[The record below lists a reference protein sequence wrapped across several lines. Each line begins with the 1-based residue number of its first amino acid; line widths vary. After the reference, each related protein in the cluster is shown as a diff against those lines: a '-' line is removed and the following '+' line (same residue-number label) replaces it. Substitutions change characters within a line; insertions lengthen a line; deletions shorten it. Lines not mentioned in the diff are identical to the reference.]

1 MEPPPE
7 RNIKLPPRRIQL
19 RRRSKKSEAKESSE
33 TRPSVKFRDDVPPGD
48 VQVDVPQDVSSQ
60 HGEGDDEFIDARDNL
75 QDDEEVGS
83 EPSVASNGN
92 DSLDVLIQQEY
103 ANLEARQRKARSARK
118 QNRDKR
124 QKTSPTTSTPK
135 PTEWVNA
142 QLPSPERTSSK
153 RSASKVA
160 PSPNRR
166 VHSKSDRE
174 CSDEDADSQTS
185 PINPRKL
192 GGVMAAGRSPEGDGN
207 VYSFTDNVNIKMEAA
222 YASGKLEGIEPSLD
236 KDSTGLSNPTSSKS
250 SKTSKSSKEVTQ

>member
-1 MEPPPE
+1 MEPSPE
-7 RNIKLPPRRIQL
+7 RTITLPPRGIKL

-83 EPSVASNGN
+83 KPSVASNGN

-103 ANLEARQRKARSARK
+103 ANLEARQSKARSARQ

-124 QKTSPTTSTPK
+124 HKTSPTTSTPK

-142 QLPSPERTSSK
+142 PSPERTSSK

-166 VHSKSDRE
+166 VYSKSDRE
-174 CSDEDADSQTS
+174 CSDEDADSQT
-185 PINPRKL
+185 
-192 GGVMAAGRSPEGDGN
+192 RS
-207 VYSFTDNVNIKMEAA
+207 S
-222 YASGKLEGIEPSLD
+222 
-236 KDSTGLSNPTSSKS
+236 
-250 SKTSKSSKEVTQ
+250 